1 MIKAFSSLSGD
12 LRSDVNSET
21 KLERF
26 YIPSLDGI
34 RALAFCLVFIAHGWD
49 THLGMF
55 GVTVFFFLSG
65 FLITTL
71 MRREFELSGSVSLRN
86 FYIRRTLRIFPPL
99 YLTIAFILTLVIT
112 HVLNEPVD
120 RGSFLA
126 SSTFITNYWII
137 FKDLRNSGLGSL
149 WSLAV
154 EEHFYLLFPFLF
166 ILMNKLA
173 LSYKSQ
179 ARLLGGLCLIFL
191 AWRLL
196 LVFLFPDTSMAYL
209 LYASDARMDSILF
222 GCILALAANP
232 ALDRGVYPSKLW
244 TALGVLLLLVSFCI
258 RNNAYRITLHYTLQ
272 GLALIPIFIFAI
284 CCSKNWCRWL
294 NGRVIRFIGSLSY
307 TAYLVHTSLLRVLF
321 SHEKP
326 HNIAVALAFAL
337 TLSYAYL
344 INRLVERPL
353 AQIRRRLEV
362 GSPTK
367 RPQPF
372 FSSNASFEKTQ

>member
-1 MIKAFSSLSGD
+1 VIKAFSFPSGN
-12 LRSDVNSET
+12 LRPDVDSGTNQ
-21 KLERF
+21 ERF

-34 RALAFCLVFIAHGWD
+34 RALAFCLVFVAHAWD

-71 MRREFELSGSVSLRN
+71 VRREFELSGSVSLRN

-99 YLTIAFILTLVIT
+99 YLTIGFILTLVIT
-112 HVLNEPVD
+112 HVLNERVD
-120 RGSFLA
+120 CGSFFA

-137 FKDLRNSGLGSL
+137 FKGLRNSGLGSL

-166 ILMNKLA
+166 ILMNRLT

-191 AWRLL
+191 AWRLV
-196 LVFLFPDTSMAYL
+196 LVFLFPDTSVAYL

-244 TALGVLLLLVSFCI
+244 AALGVLLLLVSFCI

-272 GLALIPIFIFAI
+272 GLALMPIFIFAI
-284 CCSKNWCRWL
+284 CCSKSWCRWL
-294 NGRVIRFIGSLSY
+294 NGRIIRFIGSLSY
-307 TAYLVHTSLLRVLF
+307 TTYLVHTSLLRLSFAHVR
-321 SHEKP
+321 SHS
-326 HNIAVALAFAL
+326 IAVVLAFAL
-337 TLSYAYL
+337 TLSYAYV

-353 AQIRRRLEV
+353 AQIRRRLEFR
-362 GSPTK
+362 SPTR
-367 RPQPF
+367 RPHAILQ
-372 FSSNASFEKTQ
+372 